1 MSSKAAIHRA
11 GKPAIDLLEEAVR
24 LLRRAPVATLLCYFI
39 GSVPCMIAALF
50 FLSDMSHGAFGAER
64 LLPAS
69 LTLTALYFWM
79 KCWQAVFAARLRS
92 ILLLAE
98 PPRWTAARIARLA
111 STQLA
116 VHSAGL
122 LLCPSAFVPIAPFT
136 WISDFLLNI
145 TVLGDGADG
154 GKQREL
160 WARAW
165 SQGRRWTVQGHV
177 IAVLIKVFA
186 IFVWL
191 NVLAAMLLVPVL
203 LKMFLGIE
211 TVFSR
216 HIDGL
221 LFNPIF
227 YAATF
232 AALYLCIDPLRK
244 AVAVLRCFYGNSLR
258 SGEDLEVQLRT
269 VRAPLQRA
277 ATLAAVL
284 CIFLGGNAMPAR
296 AAVAPP
302 AAQVDAQE
310 LNRSIDDVL
319 SRREYAWR
327 APREVKEL
335 PKSQSWFGQ
344 WRSEFDD
351 WIKQVGNQFGG
362 MVRKVFRKIGEWFSG
377 KDSGSSSSWDFL
389 SWLGSVR
396 FVFYALLAVAV
407 VLLVVLLARGIRR
420 RRAAI
425 VTAEAIAPQPDL
437 TREDVTADQLPEDG
451 WMQMARELMDR
462 GELRLA
468 LRAAYLAG
476 LAHLGQRE
484 LIRLARHKSNRD
496 YDHEL
501 RRRARG
507 NDPLLSAF
515 DDNLNAFERSW
526 YGEHAVTR
534 ESLGSFTENLE
545 RIRAC

>member
-1 MSSKAAIHRA
+1 MSSKAAIQRA

-24 LLRRAPVATLLCYFI
+24 LLRRAPVSTLLCYFI

-50 FLSDMSHGAFGAER
+50 FFSDMSHGAFGAAR

-69 LTLTALYFWM
+69 VVLTALYFWM
-79 KCWQAVFAARLRS
+79 KCWQSVFTAHLRA

-98 PPRWTAARIARLA
+98 PPRWTAARIVRLA
-111 STQLA
+111 ATQIT
-116 VHSAGL
+116 VHAAGL
-122 LLCPSAFVPIAPFT
+122 LLYPAALVLAVPFI
-136 WISDFLLNI
+136 WISNLLLNV
-145 TVLGDGADG
+145 TVLGDGADAG
-154 GKQREL
+154 TQREL

-165 SQGRRWTVQGHV
+165 KQGRRWTLQGHM
-177 IAVLIKVFA
+177 IAVLLHVFGL
-186 IFVWL
+186 FVWL
-191 NVLAAMLLVPVL
+191 NVLSAMLLVPVL
-203 LKMFLGIE
+203 LKMLLGIE

-216 HIDGL
+216 HLEGL
-221 LFNPIF
+221 LFNPMF
-227 YAATF
+227 YAASF
-232 AALYLCIDPLRK
+232 AALYLCLDPLRK

-296 AAVAPP
+296 AEVAPP
-302 AAQVDAQE
+302 PAQVDAQE

-327 APREVKEL
+327 APRGVKES

-344 WRSEFDD
+344 WRSDFDD
-351 WIKQVGNQFGG
+351 WIKKVAGQFGG
-362 MVRKVFRKIGEWFSG
+362 AFRKVLRKLDDWFSPKPG
-377 KDSGSSSSWDFL
+377 SSSSSWDFL

-396 FVFYALLAVAV
+396 IVFYALLAVAV
-407 VLLVVLLARGIRR
+407 VLLVVMLARGYRR
-420 RRAAI
+420 RRSTMVAAQ
-425 VTAEAIAPQPDL
+425 AIAPQPDL

-451 WMQMARELMDR
+451 WMKMAREFMDR

-476 LAHLGQRE
+476 LAHLGQRA

-496 YDHEL
+496 YDREL

-507 NDPLLSAF
+507 NEPLLAAF

-526 YGEHAVTR
+526 YGEHTVTR
-534 ESLGSFTENLE
+534 ELLGSFTGNLE
-545 RIRAC
+545 KIRAC

>member
-11 GKPAIDLLEEAVR
+11 GKPAIDLIEEAVR
-24 LLRRAPVATLLCYFI
+24 LLRRAPVSTLLCYFI

-50 FLSDMSHGAFGAER
+50 FFSDMSHGAFGAAR

-69 LTLTALYFWM
+69 VVLTALYFWM
-79 KCWQAVFAARLRS
+79 KCWQSVFTAQLRA

-98 PPRWTAARIARLA
+98 PPRWTAARIVRLA
-111 STQLA
+111 ATQIT
-116 VHSAGL
+116 VHAAGL
-122 LLCPSAFVPIAPFT
+122 LLYPAALVLAVPFI
-136 WISDFLLNI
+136 WISNLLLNV
-145 TVLGDGADG
+145 TVLGDGADAG
-154 GKQREL
+154 TQREL

-165 SQGRRWTVQGHV
+165 KQGRRWTLQGHM
-177 IAVLIKVFA
+177 IAVLLHVFGL
-186 IFVWL
+186 FVWL
-191 NVLAAMLLVPVL
+191 NVLSAMLLVPVL
-203 LKMFLGIE
+203 LKMLLGIE

-216 HIDGL
+216 HLEGL
-221 LFNPIF
+221 LFNPMF
-227 YAATF
+227 YAASF
-232 AALYLCIDPLRK
+232 AALYLCLDPLRK

-269 VRAPLQRA
+269 VRSPLQRA

-296 AAVAPP
+296 AEVAPP
-302 AAQVDAQE
+302 PAQVDAQE

-327 APREVKEL
+327 APRGVEES

-344 WRSEFDD
+344 WRTDFDA
-351 WIKQVGNQFGG
+351 WIKQVAGQFGG
-362 MVRKVFRKIGEWFSG
+362 AFRKVLRKLDEWFSP
-377 KDSGSSSSWDFL
+377 KDGSSSSSWDFL

-396 FVFYALLAVAV
+396 IVFYALLAVAV
-407 VLLVVLLARGIRR
+407 VLLVVMLARGYRR
-420 RRAAI
+420 RRSTMVAAQ
-425 VTAEAIAPQPDL
+425 AIAPQPDL

-451 WMQMARELMDR
+451 WMKMAREFMDR

-496 YDHEL
+496 YDREL

-507 NDPLLSAF
+507 NEPLLAAF

-526 YGEHAVTR
+526 YGEHTVTR
-534 ESLGSFTENLE
+534 ELLGSFTGNLE
-545 RIRAC
+545 KIRAC

>member
-1 MSSKAAIHRA
+1 MSSKAAIHGA

-24 LLRRAPVATLLCYFI
+24 LLRRAPVSTLLCYFI

-50 FLSDMSHGAFGAER
+50 FFSDMSHGAFGATR

-69 LTLTALYFWM
+69 LALTALYFWM
-79 KCWQAVFAARLRS
+79 KCWQAVFAARLRA

-98 PPRWTAARIARLA
+98 PPRWTAPRIARLA
-111 STQLA
+111 ATQVA

-122 LLCPSAFVPIAPFT
+122 ILFPAALVLLVPFV
-136 WISDFLLNI
+136 WISGFLLNI

-154 GKQREL
+154 GTQREL

-165 SQGRRWTVQGHV
+165 RQARRWTMQGHM
-177 IAVLIKVFA
+177 IAVLLKVFGL
-186 IFVWL
+186 FVWL
-191 NVLAAMLLVPVL
+191 NLVVGMILVPAA
-203 LKMFLGIE
+203 LKTLLGIE

-216 HIDGL
+216 HSDGL

-227 YAATF
+227 YAASL
-232 AALYLCIDPLRK
+232 AGLYLCIDPVRK

-277 ATLAAVL
+277 STLAAVL

-296 AAVAPP
+296 AELASPP
-302 AAQVDAQE
+302 AQVDSQE

-327 APREVKEL
+327 APRVVKEL
-335 PKSQSWFGQ
+335 PKDKSWFGQ
-344 WRSEFDD
+344 WRTDFDD
-351 WIKQVGNQFGG
+351 WIKQAAGQLGG

-377 KDSGSSSSWDFL
+377 KDGGSSSSWDFL

-396 FVFYALLAVAV
+396 LVFYALLAVAV

-420 RRAAI
+420 RRSLLIPAQ
-425 VTAEAIAPQPDL
+425 AIAPQPDL

-451 WMQMARELMDR
+451 WMQMARDLMDR

-484 LIRLARHKSNRD
+484 LIRLARHKSNHD
-496 YDHEL
+496 YDREL

-507 NDPLLSAF
+507 NDPLLAAF

-534 ESLGSFTENLE
+534 ELLGSFTQNLE